1 MNRYE
6 SDLAIPKGWWRKAQ
20 GWRHPPASWSA
31 PAPWRFPTAR
41 HRANNMKWPFH
52 HCGRFRQDISLLA
65 SGVLPEPEREQL
77 KIHLAEC
84 PDCRKRLA
92 EIESVTTSLAN
103 WERDFDCIQPG
114 LTVQTRWA
122 RAIQEAGRM
131 EPIRQLA
138 MNPKGGISMEKARLH
153 PAHDPGKHPTSNTQ
167 HPTSS
172 ERSDAMAI
180 REWFLD
186 VIWPA
191 RRVWAGLAV
200 VWVLICMGNLSLRD
214 RSQPLA
220 RKASPPTQEML
231 MAFKDR
237 QNTLAELLA
246 DHSVSGEA
254 QRPKLFSPRP
264 RTERVM
270 ALTT

>member
-1 MNRYE
+1 
-6 SDLAIPKGWWRKAQ
+6 
-20 GWRHPPASWSA
+20 
-31 PAPWRFPTAR
+31 
-41 HRANNMKWPFH
+41 
-52 HCGRFRQDISLLA
+52 
-65 SGVLPEPEREQL
+65 
-77 KIHLAEC
+77 
-84 PDCRKRLA
+84 
-92 EIESVTTSLAN
+92 
-103 WERDFDCIQPG
+103 
-114 LTVQTRWA
+114 
-122 RAIQEAGRM
+122 
-131 EPIRQLA
+131 
-138 MNPKGGISMEKARLH
+138 
-153 PAHDPGKHPTSNTQ
+153 
-167 HPTSS
+167 
-172 ERSDAMAI
+172 MAI